1 MMVHT
6 PSFLASPRCLSACLP
21 VCLSVMVG
29 IGPAPV
35 TESLRHQMH
44 YICSLS
50 CWHKTN
56 HCHVGT
62 RPILI
67 SCQAYRHLGSGH
79 AATLAPDQR
88 VCLSGSLSLCLSV
101 YLSVCIS
108 VSLSVSLSSCFA
120 VRITARNHCAETR
133 VCGNRGTSQMSSS
146 TATCLVLSVCVST
159 VSVPGE
165 GSVWLCLSTLAS
177 CAQPASWCPAPVSGL
192 RGHRM

>member
-6 PSFLASPRCLSACLP
+6 PSSLASPRCLSACLP
-21 VCLSVMVG
+21 VCLSWLASAQPQSRSHYG
-29 IGPAPV
+29 IKCITFAP
-35 TESLRHQMH
+35 
-44 YICSLS
+44 
-50 CWHKTN
+50 
-56 HCHVGT
+56 CHVGT
-62 RPILI
+62 RP
-67 SCQAYRHLGSGH
+67 
-79 AATLAPDQR
+79 TTVMLAQDQ
-88 VCLSGSLSLCLSV
+88 SLSLVRPTVIWALDMLPRWHQTNESVCLALCLSVCLSV

>member
-21 VCLSVMVG
+21 VCLSWLASAQPQSRSHYG
-29 IGPAPV
+29 IKCITFAP
-35 TESLRHQMH
+35 
-44 YICSLS
+44 
-50 CWHKTN
+50 
-56 HCHVGT
+56 CHVGT
-62 RPILI
+62 RPTTVMLAQDQSLSI
-67 SCQAYRHLGSGH
+67 SCHAYRHLGSGH

-120 VRITARNHCAETR
+120 VRITARTHAETR